1 MVSIKSLVLGVV
13 SSLLFASAFIALFA
27 FLVLANLP
35 GEIDNLEKA
44 LSDNLPNI
52 IVNSSAIKTKIS
64 SYMETSLFNG
74 EDEQTMELMKLQCNM
89 EITNVPDGLRSLCP
103 DLLNGNI
110 NNKEDLKNALMRSFE
125 VQLKE
130 QINEGLKP
138 TFSELKASISN
149 FDQFKIL
156 ILIISLALFFIAAM
170 IVYFDSFNTAKT
182 LNTVLWRISIS
193 SLSFVLPFLLFSILG
208 LFGVNFENI
217 MINSIQ
223 KNMKIEDSQAFI
235 DQEAMDD
242 ILEPMVKLILD
253 WFNAFFFK
261 IIVIFAVIGIIGLV
275 AWYLTRVRTQK

>member
-193 SLSFVLPFLLFSILG
+193 SLSFVLPFLLFSILS

-217 MINSIQ
+217 IINSIQ